1 MFETKTKERLA
12 VAKNPTQ
19 DTLACAASALPLSYD
34 NRTTTS
40 PHIPMYCTS
49 ETKMPQSHT

>member
-1 MFETKTKERLA
+1 MFKAKTEERLA
-12 VAKNPTQ
+12 VAKNEKPR
-19 DTLACAASALPLSYD
+19 TLAASALPLSYD